1 MQEEYKQSREE
12 SKKIAAQATS
22 RIETEKLPCTPDMF
36 ELFYCYYSGI
46 NSEVTRSID
55 IMVSQKFDL
64 TFERCKELHTRLL
77 NSNIMNETLQKAEL
91 IVGTTLADVD
101 EMVLNVR
108 HSNEGFSGSM
118 DSISTDIANAVSEAD
133 LRKLVVDV
141 LSETRKMVSENQILE
156 QKLEKSSQT
165 MQQLKDEIETVRREA
180 YTDSLTGIAN
190 RKRFDLEV
198 VRLVAESQEND
209 KPLSVIFL
217 DIDHFKSFNDAYGHQ
232 IGDQVLRL
240 VARSFQEGLKGRDF
254 PCRYGGEEFVII
266 LPETDLDNAVKVANS
281 LRETIK
287 SKEIKNRKTGET
299 LSRVTIS
306 AGVSL
311 FNDDEEIKEWLDRAD
326 KALYQAKRKGRDC
339 VVMAG

>member
-1 MQEEYKQSREE
+1 MQEEYKQSHEE
-12 SKKIAAQATS
+12 ARKIAAEATT
-22 RIETEKLPCTPDMF
+22 RLERENLPFTPDMY
-36 ELFYCYYSGI
+36 ELFYCYYSGV

-77 NSNIMNETLQKAEL
+77 NSNKMSATLQQAEL
-91 IVGTTLADVD
+91 VVDNTLADVD

-108 HSNEGFSGSM
+108 NSNEDFSESM
-118 DSISTDIANAVSEAD
+118 DTITHNVANAVNEQD
-133 LRKLVVDV
+133 LRQLVVDV
-141 LSETRKMVSENQILE
+141 LSETQKMMSENQTLE
-156 QKLEKSSQT
+156 QRLEKSQQT
-165 MQQLKDEIETVRREA
+165 MQSLKDEMERVRKEA
-180 YTDSLTGIAN
+180 YTDALTGIAN
-190 RKRFDLEV
+190 RKRFDVEV
-198 VRLVAESQEND
+198 TRLVAEAKENG
-209 KPLSVIFL
+209 KSITAVFL

-240 VARSFQEGLKGRDF
+240 VARALRDGLKGRDF
-254 PCRYGGEEFVII
+254 PCRYGGEEFVIL
-266 LPETDLDNAVKVANS
+266 LPETDLDNATKLANV

-311 FNDDEEIKEWLDRAD
+311 FREDEDIKEWLDRAD
-326 KALYQAKRKGRDC
+326 AALYQAKRKGRDC

>member
-1 MQEEYKQSREE
+1 MQEDYKQTREE
-12 SKKIAAQATS
+12 SKKIAAEATS
-22 RIETEKLPCTPDMF
+22 RIEKEKLPCTPDMF

-55 IMVSQKFDL
+55 IMVSQKFEL
-64 TFERCKELHTRLL
+64 TADRCKELHTRLL
-77 NSNIMNETLQKAEL
+77 NSNKMNETLKKAEF

-108 HSNEGFSGSM
+108 SSNEGFSGSM
-118 DSISTDIANAVSEAD
+118 DSISNNITNAVSEKD
-133 LRKLVVDV
+133 LRALIVDV
-141 LSETRKMVSENQILE
+141 LSETRKMVSENQTLE
-156 QKLEKSSQT
+156 QKLEKSSKT
-165 MQQLKDEIETVRREA
+165 MQELKDEMETIRKEA

-190 RKRFDLEV
+190 RKRFDVEV
-198 VRLVAESQEND
+198 IRLIAEAKEND
-209 KPLSVIFL
+209 KPICAIFL

-254 PCRYGGEEFVII
+254 PCRYGGEEFVIL
-266 LPETDLDNAVKVANS
+266 LPETDLNDAVKVANV

-287 SKEIKNRKTGET
+287 SKEIKNRKTGES

-311 FNDDEEIKEWLDRAD
+311 FKGDEEIKEWLDRTD
-326 KALYQAKRKGRDC
+326 GALYQAKRKGRDC